1 MTRAELE
8 AWAED
13 SEVELIFYDG
23 MDDAIV
29 GIGQRFT
36 SYFVVY
42 DFAKVIEAMVAR
54 DGMDY
59 DEALEYFDFN
69 VVGGWVGEGTPCFLT
84 RRRDGE

>member
-1 MTRAELE
+1 MTRADAT

-13 SEVELIFYDG
+13 AEVELIFYDG
-23 MDDAIV
+23 MDDAIL

-42 DFAKVIEAMVAR
+42 DFAKVIETLVVR
-54 DGMDY
+54 DGVSED
-59 DEALEYFDFN
+59 DALEHFDFN

-84 RRRDGE
+84 KDRA